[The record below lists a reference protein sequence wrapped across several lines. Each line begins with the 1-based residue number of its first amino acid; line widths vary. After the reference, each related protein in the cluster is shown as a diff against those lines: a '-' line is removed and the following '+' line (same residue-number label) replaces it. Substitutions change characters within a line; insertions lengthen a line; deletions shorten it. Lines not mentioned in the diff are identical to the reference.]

1 MTLERGFTLVTGA
14 SQGIG
19 RAICDALSKRGQE
32 VIGIARRPDPS
43 FPGQLLLADLTDRKE
58 RKDVLESIAQQYDV
72 LSLVN
77 NAGFNE
83 MQSLG
88 EISLDAVD
96 KIIEL
101 NVHCAIDV
109 TQAVLP
115 AMKSAAVGRIVN
127 ISSRSLLARP
137 GGSVYSIAKSGLVG
151 MTRSWALELAD
162 QGITVNCVAPGPVAT
177 SMFARNNPP
186 GLARTTALLK
196 AIPMGRPGHP
206 QEIAEAV
213 LYFLSPVASFTTGQT
228 LFVCGGSSVNQ
239 LEF

>member
-1 MTLERGFTLVTGA
+1 MMLERGFTLVTGA

-19 RAICDALSKRGQE
+19 RAICDALSKRGQA
-32 VIGIARRPDPS
+32 VLGIARRPDPS
-43 FPGQLLLADLTDRKE
+43 FPGQLFLADLTDRKE
-58 RKDVLESIAQQYDV
+58 RRDVLESIAKQYDV

-109 TQAVLP
+109 TQTVLP
-115 AMKSAAVGRIVN
+115 AMKSAGVGRIVN

-137 GGSVYSIAKSGLVG
+137 GGSVYSIAKAGLVG

-196 AIPMGRPGHP
+196 AVPMGRPGEPH
-206 QEIAEAV
+206 EIAEAV
-213 LYFLSPVASFTTGQT
+213 LYFLSPVAGFTTGQT